1 MDTILIELL
10 LKIKER
16 YFRQALTSDSPIN
29 ETINL
34 WYVLIL
40 KKIKKINCAQNYNTL
55 KSN

>member
-40 KKIKKINCAQNYNTL
+40 KKIKINCAQNYNTL